1 MTVVVDRAVAVRGTI
16 HVKSA
21 VRTTWWCGRLGGVMA
36 RLVESFASFSL
47 VVSLRYCRGVI
58 AGRRLRRRQRRKLKI
73 DIDLSSQTMRVDG
86 GFFNRHTWRVSTA
99 RPGYRTPVGKYRP
112 TRLERMWYSSKYEN
126 SPMPYSI
133 FFLGGYAI
141 HGTYEVKRLGR
152 AVSHGCIR
160 LASEQCPQALRAWS
174 NPTAPRIPS
183 SRSGAERASR
193 RRSNRSRKREKL

>member
-1 MTVVVDRAVAVRGTI
+1 MTGQL
-16 HVKSA
+16 S
-21 VRTTWWCGRLGGVMA
+21 RLRFAGFALLLALFMA
-36 RLVESFASFSL
+36 S
-47 VVSLRYCRGVI
+47 I
-58 AGRRLRRRQRRKLKI
+58 AGLPGPAAASNSGKLKI
-73 DIDLSSQTMRVDG
+73 DIDLSSQSMRVNG
-86 GFFNRHTWRVSTA
+86 GFFTQHYWRVSTA

-160 LASEQCPQALRAWS
+160 LHPDNARKLFSLVK
-174 NPTAPRIPS
+174 TY
-183 SRSGAERASR
+183 GARNTVITIR
-193 RRSNRSRKREKL
+193 P